1 MLHAKMLE
9 KPGQKVSGYSLSFTI
24 VELLVVISIIGILAS
39 LLLPALKKAKDSA
52 KAISCVN
59 NLKQIGLSVF
69 MYADDNKNMVPG
81 WIQKSTSDPI
91 ETRWV
96 AVLAPYTVTATLWV
110 CPASVDAG
118 EPEAALLKERGVK
131 NMIETLSSLASVQTI
146 GINGYGTA
154 DRAFYYSGQRLDYI
168 KNASSL
174 VYAGDATGNA
184 NARYAPNNPNLQ
196 LPIISTPYIW
206 PDAGPSYYPHHKS
219 TVNFLALAGNVM
231 SPSTSEARR
240 WCATVGSPVHSSGR
254 WYFNRIPDPLY

>member
-1 MLHAKMLE
+1 MLHANMLE
-9 KPGQKVSGYSLSFTI
+9 KPGQKVSERNLNFTL
-24 VELLVVISIIGILAS
+24 VELLIVIAIIGILAS

-81 WIQKSTSDPI
+81 WIQKSTLDPM

-96 AVLAPYTVTATLWV
+96 AVLAPYTETATLWV

-131 NMIETLSSLASVQTI
+131 NMTETLSSLASVQTI
-146 GINGYGTA
+146 GINGYGM
-154 DRAFYYSGQRLDYI
+154 DVRAFYFSGQRLDYI

-174 VYAGDATGNA
+174 VYAGDATGA
-184 NARYAPNNPNLQ
+184 NARYAPKQNPNLQ
-196 LPIISTPYIW
+196 LPIFATPYIW
-206 PDAGPSYYPHHKS
+206 PDAGSSYYPHHKS
-219 TVNFLALAGNVM
+219 KINFLALGGNVI
-231 SPSTSEARR
+231 SPSTIEVKG
-240 WCATVGSPVHSSGR
+240 WCATVSSPVHSSGR
-254 WYFNRIPDPLY
+254 WYFNRIPDPSY